1 MLARAD
7 SRQALALRP
16 LALVQETQHLVR
28 YRQGVR
34 RVASRTG
41 EQALRRETGEL
52 RQASFPSAWLSP
64 RPRRE
69 KLAPPER
76 REQLHEEQPEEPE
89 QPERLL
95 AERPEELAPLEVPP
109 GQQQLQPSPPERS
122 SSASSP

>member
-1 MLARAD
+1 
-7 SRQALALRP
+7 LALRP

-76 REQLHEEQPEEPE
+76 REQLHEEQPE